1 MATVVEHCSMPPEY
15 PHNNNSDYNRSAQ
28 AGEVTPPSSL
38 SDSTNDVNL
47 PRAASY
53 TYFPQFTN
61 DSIIEDGSA
70 RSLGDFSDFSLD
82 GFLSK
87 PSADISDTSS
97 AGSGDSTPDMEAP
110 LEINEK
116 HDRVDVLRNDLP
128 KLATSNTAMQRE
140 LEQTLTPTETAMS
153 QSLTS
158 RLRRRSWLP
167 TSRSPS
173 PATPRD
179 SLETPVEASP
189 PRPGAGRRASSFR
202 RSTAALPAAE
212 DVESARSRSSSLSRR
227 LSNKL
232 RKRPLSVIDS
242 VPSPSA
248 KLFHATSTA
257 LHLPKSF
264 STDKLPIPTMTRA
277 VPTADRIP
285 QMPRNM
291 SRDRLLS
298 LRTSAR
304 KKDELWT
311 VFRNLDGDFQK
322 FQAKPNALKANV
334 VRSSLLPFLRTYQA
348 HASVNKLRPE
358 DLDRRATILNKW
370 WSGLLELLNN
380 KNNQSVSGTDRPA
393 ILDGIVGIM
402 ERSEWRLAPSPLA
415 PLSDRVRK
423 ESNDSSAS
431 SASITSI
438 ESSDFLT
445 ESVFHNVRNIFTQN
459 LLGQMG
465 FVIEKMSMRNAP
477 ASLVSFCGKT
487 CAYAFLFCPGIA
499 DVLVRLW
506 NPSMDL
512 LSRVMAECGHKR
524 SANLGEISQAICSGF
539 PPHLQSIKFTT
550 ISTTYR
556 ALRKCAPLPLGTHDF
571 LWSSPG
577 WVGRWSGNDSDLFYV
592 FVKHYHLLATEFL
605 PSSTTRTERLCAPGL
620 IFVHAQILTNMD
632 KTIHR
637 HACTKNED
645 PRQESNHT
653 FDDILS
659 DPDSAAPTLPP
670 LPSANAARFMAENRL
685 IMLMRDFLSDRSPN
699 PKITRQIFA
708 QAFADL
714 LKAAARKTSTYDHNA
729 CYILCDLLEES
740 ILILVRYE
748 QLSPSENSF
757 LDWPF
762 WLDAWKQM
770 VQSQNTTTEIR
781 LYALLYSI
789 WQHIAVEPKRK
800 AHLCSSFLLE
810 PTFFHS
816 RFNHWCPMVRTYFMR
831 LLCWRIARFDGEQ
844 QGGEADIFG
853 WLSER
858 LHETYSHYL
867 FIRESAQSSPMLM
880 PSTAPCNPA
889 PGRRLLI
896 VRTDSLQ
903 NAPRNNNFLSFD
915 GSLTSQTGM
924 LRRNSTFGNAL
935 TNQESRPRSNSS
947 SNTSDSDPEVD
958 EKVGKKWT
966 LLRTIIGT
974 SKQETSK
981 SKTPHRSVPSPS
993 SNGSLLRDSK
1003 TPSTILGQTQIL
1015 QQKAEQAKKDDI
1027 PTHRAFSFKFSL
1039 EWVDRLDRRL
1049 QTPGSMRIQPP
1060 RLPVPAQQ
1068 LLQSS
1073 LPPVHTS
1080 SSGAQASP
1088 MATRVSG
1095 IFGIDPTGGC
1105 GKGIEHWSVEPT
1117 GEEKIQAKYAGRA
1130 LAEWALVVGECQSF
1144 FERRR
1149 AEGVGQSKW
1158 IETPGLGVEAFKRP
1172 S

>member
-1 MATVVEHCSMPPEY
+1 MATVVERFSMPPEY
-15 PHNNNSDYNRSAQ
+15 QPNNDSDYDRSAH
-28 AGEVTPPSSL
+28 AGEDTDSSL
-38 SDSTNDVNL
+38 SKSTNDVNL

-53 TYFPQFTN
+53 TYFPHFST
-61 DSIIEDGSA
+61 DSIEEDDSA
-70 RSLGDFSDFSLD
+70 RSLSDFETFSLD
-82 GFLSK
+82 GFPSILS
-87 PSADISDTSS
+87 AAASDTSS
-97 AGSGDSTPDMEAP
+97 ARSGDSTPDTEAP
-110 LEINEK
+110 LEISDK
-116 HDRVDVLRNDLP
+116 KPRVDVLRNDLP
-128 KLATSNTAMQRE
+128 KLATSNTAIQRE
-140 LEQTLTPTETAMS
+140 VEQTLTPSEPAVS

-167 TSRSPS
+167 GSRSPS
-173 PATPRD
+173 PAKQRD
-179 SLETPVEASP
+179 SLEIPVEGLTP
-189 PRPGAGRRASSFR
+189 PRSGAGRRSSPFR
-202 RSTAALPAAE
+202 RSTAPPPAAE
-212 DVESARSRSSSLSRR
+212 DVDETRSRSSSLSRR

-232 RKRPLSVIDS
+232 RRRPLSVIDPIS
-242 VPSPSA
+242 SPST
-248 KLFHATSTA
+248 KLLYATSSA

-285 QMPRNM
+285 QIPRNM
-291 SRDRLLS
+291 SKDKLPS
-298 LRTSAR
+298 MKTPAR
-304 KKDELWT
+304 KRDELWT

-322 FQAKPNALKANV
+322 FQGKPNALKANV
-334 VRSSLLPFLRTYQA
+334 VRSSLLPFLRTYHA
-348 HASVNKLRPE
+348 HASVKTLRPE
-358 DLDRRATILNKW
+358 DLDRRATILSKW

-393 ILDGIVGIM
+393 ILDGIIGIM

-415 PLSDRVRK
+415 PLSERTRK
-423 ESNDSSAS
+423 ECNDSSAS

-438 ESSDFLT
+438 ESTEFLT

-465 FVIEKMSMRNAP
+465 FVVEKMSMRNAP

-487 CAYAFLFCPGIA
+487 CAHAFFFCPGIA

-512 LSRVMAECGHKR
+512 LSRVLAECGHKR
-524 SANLGEISQAICSGF
+524 SANLGDISQAICSGF
-539 PPHLQSIKFTT
+539 PAHLHSVKFTT

-571 LWSSPG
+571 PWSSPG

-605 PSSTTRTERLCAPGL
+605 PPSTSRTERLCAPGL

-637 HACTKNED
+637 NASPKNED
-645 PRQESNHT
+645 PRQDSNHT
-653 FDDILS
+653 FEDILS
-659 DPDSAAPTLPP
+659 DPDSAAPTIPQ
-670 LPSANAARFMAENRL
+670 LPSANATRFMAENRL

-699 PKITRQIFA
+699 PKMTRQIFA

-781 LYALLYSI
+781 LYALLYGI

-800 AHLCSSFLLE
+800 LHLCSSFLLE
-810 PTFFHS
+810 PAFFHS

-831 LLCWRIARFDGEQ
+831 LLCWRVARFDGEE

-858 LHETYSHYL
+858 LHETYAHYL
-867 FIRESAQSSPMLM
+867 YIRESALSSPMLM

-896 VRTDSLQ
+896 VRTDSLH
-903 NAPRNNNFLSFD
+903 NPARNNNFLSFD
-915 GSLTSQTGM
+915 GSLTSQNGV
-924 LRRNSTFGNAL
+924 LKRNSTFGDTL
-935 TNQESRPRSNSS
+935 TNQDFRPRSNS
-947 SNTSDSDPEVD
+947 NNSDSDPEVD

-966 LLRTIIGT
+966 ILRTIIGT
-974 SKQETSK
+974 SKQETNK
-981 SKTPHRSVPSPS
+981 SKNSSRSFPNAS
-993 SNGSLLRDSK
+993 SNGSAPRDSK
-1003 TPSTILGQTQIL
+1003 SPSTTLGQTQIQ
-1015 QQKAEQAKKDDI
+1015 QQKDEI

-1049 QTPGSMRIQPP
+1049 QTPGSMRIQSP

-1073 LPPVHTS
+1073 LPSAYISTS
-1080 SSGAQASP
+1080 SVQAP
-1088 MATRVSG
+1088 VNIAGVSEA
-1095 IFGIDPTGGC
+1095 FGTDPIGGS
-1105 GKGIEHWSVEPT
+1105 GKGFENTGVEPT

-1149 AEGVGQSKW
+1149 AEGVGQAKW

-1172 S
+1172 G

>member
-1 MATVVEHCSMPPEY
+1 MATVVERYSMPPEY
-15 PHNNNSDYNRSAQ
+15 PPNNDSDYSRSAQ
-28 AGEVTPPSSL
+28 AGEDTSSSL
-38 SDSTNDVNL
+38 SNSTNDVNL

-53 TYFPQFTN
+53 TYFPQFSTDPIAED
-61 DSIIEDGSA
+61 DSVS
-70 RSLGDFSDFSLD
+70 SLGDFEGFSLD
-82 GFLSK
+82 GFPPDLS
-87 PSADISDTSS
+87 AATSDTSS
-97 AGSGDSTPDMEAP
+97 AGSGDSTPDTEAS
-110 LEINEK
+110 LEISEK
-116 HDRVDVLRNDLP
+116 QPRGDVLRNDLP
-128 KLATSNTAMQRE
+128 KLATSNTAIQRE
-140 LEQTLTPTETAMS
+140 VEQTPTPSEPAVS

-167 TSRSPS
+167 GSRSPS
-173 PATPRD
+173 PAKQRN
-179 SLETPVEASP
+179 SLEVPVEGLSP
-189 PRPGAGRRASSFR
+189 PRSGAGRRSSPFR
-202 RSTAALPAAE
+202 RTNAPPPVAE
-212 DVESARSRSSSLSRR
+212 DIDETRSRSSSLSRR

-232 RKRPLSVIDS
+232 RKRPLGVIDS

-248 KLFHATSTA
+248 KLLYATSTA

-277 VPTADRIP
+277 LPTADRMP
-285 QMPRNM
+285 QIPRNM
-291 SRDRLLS
+291 SKDKLPS
-298 LRTSAR
+298 MKTTAR
-304 KKDELWT
+304 KRDELWS

-334 VRSSLLPFLRTYQA
+334 VRSSLIPFLRTYHA

-358 DLDRRATILNKW
+358 DLDRRATILSKW

-393 ILDGIVGIM
+393 ILDGIIGIM

-415 PLSDRVRK
+415 PLSERTRK
-423 ESNDSSAS
+423 ESHNSSAS

-438 ESSDFLT
+438 ESSEFLA

-465 FVIEKMSMRNAP
+465 FVVEKMSMRNAP

-487 CAYAFLFCPGIA
+487 CAHAFFFCPGIA

-539 PPHLQSIKFTT
+539 PAHLHSIKFTT

-571 LWSSPG
+571 PWSSPG

-605 PSSTTRTERLCAPGL
+605 PPSTNRTERLCAPGL

-637 HACTKNED
+637 NASSKNED
-645 PRQESNHT
+645 TRQDSNHT
-653 FDDILS
+653 FEDILS

-699 PKITRQIFA
+699 PKMTRQIFA

-800 AHLCSSFLLE
+800 SHLCSSFLLE
-810 PTFFHS
+810 PAFFHS

-831 LLCWRIARFDGEQ
+831 LLCWRVARFDGEE

-858 LHETYSHYL
+858 LHETYAHYL

-896 VRTDSLQ
+896 VRTDSLHSP
-903 NAPRNNNFLSFD
+903 PRNNNFLSFD
-915 GSLTSQTGM
+915 GSLTSQNGV
-924 LRRNSTFGNAL
+924 LKRNSTFGDTL
-935 TNQESRPRSNSS
+935 TNQDFRPRSNS
-947 SNTSDSDPEVD
+947 NNSDSETEAD

-981 SKTPHRSVPSPS
+981 SKTSSRSTSSAS
-993 SNGSLLRDSK
+993 SNGSAPRDSK
-1003 TPSTILGQTQIL
+1003 TPPTTLGPTQTQ
-1015 QQKAEQAKKDDI
+1015 QQKDEQAKKDEI

-1060 RLPVPAQQ
+1060 RLPVAAQQ

-1073 LPPVHTS
+1073 RTSVHTS
-1080 SSGAQASP
+1080 TSPDQAP
-1088 MATRVSG
+1088 LTVAGVGGTL
-1095 IFGIDPTGGC
+1095 GIDPTGGS
-1105 GKGIEHWSVEPT
+1105 GNGIEIRGVEPV
-1117 GEEKIQAKYAGRA
+1117 GEEKIQAKYTGRA

-1149 AEGVGQSKW
+1149 AEGVGQAKW

-1172 S
+1172 G

>member
-1 MATVVEHCSMPPEY
+1 MA
-15 PHNNNSDYNRSAQ
+15 
-28 AGEVTPPSSL
+28 
-38 SDSTNDVNL
+38 NL
-47 PRAASY
+47 
-53 TYFPQFTN
+53 
-61 DSIIEDGSA
+61 
-70 RSLGDFSDFSLD
+70 
-82 GFLSK
+82 
-87 PSADISDTSS
+87 
-97 AGSGDSTPDMEAP
+97 
-110 LEINEK
+110 
-116 HDRVDVLRNDLP
+116 
-128 KLATSNTAMQRE
+128 
-140 LEQTLTPTETAMS
+140 
-153 QSLTS
+153 QS
-158 RLRRRSWLP
+158 R
-167 TSRSPS
+167 
-173 PATPRD
+173 
-179 SLETPVEASP
+179 
-189 PRPGAGRRASSFR
+189 
-202 RSTAALPAAE
+202 
-212 DVESARSRSSSLSRR
+212 
-227 LSNKL
+227 
-232 RKRPLSVIDS
+232 
-242 VPSPSA
+242 
-248 KLFHATSTA
+248 
-257 LHLPKSF
+257 
-264 STDKLPIPTMTRA
+264 
-277 VPTADRIP
+277 
-285 QMPRNM
+285 
-291 SRDRLLS
+291 
-298 LRTSAR
+298 
-304 KKDELWT
+304 
-311 VFRNLDGDFQK
+311 

-334 VRSSLLPFLRTYQA
+334 VRSSLLPFLRTYHA
-348 HASVNKLRPE
+348 HASVNNLRPE
-358 DLDRRATILNKW
+358 DLDRRAIILSKW

-393 ILDGIVGIM
+393 ILDGIIGIM

-415 PLSDRVRK
+415 PLSERTRK
-423 ESNDSSAS
+423 ESHISSAS
-431 SASITSI
+431 SSSLTSM
-438 ESSDFLT
+438 ESSEFLT

-465 FVIEKMSMRNAP
+465 FVVEKMSMRNAP

-487 CAYAFLFCPGIA
+487 CAYAFFFCPGIA

-524 SANLGEISQAICSGF
+524 STNLGDISQAICSGF
-539 PPHLQSIKFTT
+539 PPHLQTIKFTT

-556 ALRKCAPLPLGTHDF
+556 ALRKSAPLPLGTHDF
-571 LWSSPG
+571 PWSSPG

-592 FVKHYHLLATEFL
+592 FVKHFHLLATEFL
-605 PSSTTRTERLCAPGL
+605 PSKTTRTERLCAPGL

-637 HACTKNED
+637 NAAPKDED
-645 PRQESNHT
+645 PRRDSNHT

-789 WQHIAVEPKRK
+789 WVHITVEPKRK
-800 AHLCSSFLLE
+800 LDLCSSFLLE
-810 PTFFHS
+810 PEFFHS

-831 LLCWRIARFDGEQ
+831 LLCWRVARFDGEE
-844 QGGEADIFG
+844 QGGEADIFE

-858 LHETYSHYL
+858 LHETYAHYL
-867 FIRESAQSSPMLM
+867 FIRESAQLSPMLL

-896 VRTDSLQ
+896 VRTDSLH
-903 NAPRNNNFLSFD
+903 NPPRNNNFLSFD
-915 GSLTSQTGM
+915 GSLTSQNGVM
-924 LRRNSTFGNAL
+924 KRNSTFGDIL
-935 TNQESRPRSNSS
+935 SKEESRPRSNSS
-947 SNTSDSDPEVD
+947 SNNSDSDPEVD
-958 EKVGKKWT
+958 EKAGKKWT

-974 SKQETSK
+974 SKQETTK
-981 SKTPHRSVPSPS
+981 SRSPNRSSAS
-993 SNGSLLRDSK
+993 SNGTTPRDSK
-1003 TPSTILGQTQIL
+1003 TPSSTLTQTQTQ
-1015 QQKAEQAKKDDI
+1015 QQKEEQQRKSNV

-1060 RLPVPAQQ
+1060 RLPIPAQQ
-1068 LLQSS
+1068 HLLSS
-1073 LPPVHTS
+1073 RPSSHSPTSPVTAS
-1080 SSGAQASP
+1080 FTVAGVSGA
-1088 MATRVSG
+1088 
-1095 IFGIDPTGGC
+1095 FGIDPTGGS
-1105 GKGIEHWSVEPT
+1105 GKGILTKGIEPT
-1117 GEEKIQAKYAGRA
+1117 GEARIQAKYSGRA

-1144 FERRR
+1144 CERRR
-1149 AEGVGQSKW
+1149 AEGVGMAKW

-1172 S
+1172 G